1 MEYVTQMW
9 KTVIFM
15 MKKVIIAKNVQLIM
29 HLKKMI
35 EEIVNLK
42 VYLKNIIILK
52 IMELVILNVM
62 EMVLEEFNT
71 VKIVYLI
78 IMIMD

>member
-1 MEYVTQMW
+1 
-9 KTVIFM
+9 
-15 MKKVIIAKNVQLIM
+15 
-29 HLKKMI
+29 MI

-42 VYLKNIIILK
+42 VYFKNIIILK